1 MMAAPGGIWEPL
13 VLSLP
18 VLSTAEGSK
27 GER

>member
-1 MMAAPGGIWEPL
+1 MMAAPDGICEPL
-13 VLSLP
+13 ALSLP